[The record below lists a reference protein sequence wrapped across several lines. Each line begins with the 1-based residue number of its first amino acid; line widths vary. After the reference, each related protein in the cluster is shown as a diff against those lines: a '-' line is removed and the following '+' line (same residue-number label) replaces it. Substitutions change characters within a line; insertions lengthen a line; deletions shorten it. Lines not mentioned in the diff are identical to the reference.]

1 MSQSSGGGEASSMAA
16 TAVSSSIPGKMV
28 PLEEQERRLL
38 AEALRK
44 SNGNQ
49 SEAARMLRISRD
61 TLRYRMKKHGIF

>member
-1 MSQSSGGGEASSMAA
+1 
-16 TAVSSSIPGKMV
+16 MV

-61 TLRYRMKKHGIF
+61 TLRYRMKKHGIS